1 MNCARSTTEL
11 QLRQMLMFTD
21 SHMMK
26 AEENDQ
32 LVLTAWAAHDS
43 LTPTDP
49 FTPPL
54 DRSR

>member
-1 MNCARSTTEL
+1 MNCTRSTTEL

-32 LVLTAWAAHDS
+32 LVLAALDASLDS
-43 LTPTDP
+43 LRMNPGVSS
-49 FTPPL
+49 TPPL
-54 DRSR
+54 N

>member
-32 LVLTAWAAHDS
+32 LVLAALAASLDS
-43 LTPTDP
+43 LRMIPGIRS
-49 FTPPL
+49 TPPL
-54 DRSR
+54 N